1 MLIIVKFKTIE
12 FYSIKL
18 SILNPLDKFVEL
30 YERLV
35 LAEKEKVEYL
45 EKLLKGK

>member
-1 MLIIVKFKTIE
+1 ME
-12 FYSIKL
+12 SYSIKL
-18 SILNPLDKFVEL
+18 SILNPLDKVTEL

-45 EKLLKGK
+45 EKLLKGEQYS